1 VRRLPGVGERDREPW
16 WLDLEMHALPR
27 GFDLDGRDLS
37 WKVHGHCSHPR
48 VPTWVFFSGRG
59 DMTTL
64 RAAQTVCA
72 GCPVKRQCLEF
83 ALATNALGVWA
94 GTTEQYRQPLRRR
107 RGGLPG

>member
-1 VRRLPGVGERDREPW
+1 
-16 WLDLEMHALPR
+16 MHALPR

-37 WKVHGHCSHPR
+37 WKAQGRCNDSQ
-48 VPTWVFFSGRG
+48 VPTWVFFPVRG
-59 DMTTL
+59 DMRTL
-64 RAAQTVCA
+64 RAAQRVCA